1 LDKKLVENFPYMAE
15 IKESNFDFKF
25 DSGHLEQM
33 SSVFKEI
40 FAQLHKNKPIIIFQY
55 IHSIL

>member
-1 LDKKLVENFPYMAE
+1 MAE
-15 IKESNFDFKF
+15 IMESNFDFKF

-40 FAQLHKNKPIIIFQY
+40 FAQLHEIKPIVMFQY
-55 IHSIL
+55 IHSKL

>member
-1 LDKKLVENFPYMAE
+1 LDKKLVENFPSMAE

-25 DSGHLEQM
+25 DSGHLEQL

-40 FAQLHKNKPIIIFQY
+40 FAQLHRIKPIIMLQY